1 MAKRQLT
8 RRQAWRIEKI
18 QQERLERA
26 QRKQQHELNDTG
38 NEQLGPAQQG
48 LVVANYGATLDIESA
63 TGACY
68 RCVVRQNLG
77 NLVVGDRVI
86 WQVIDESSG
95 VITALVPRD
104 NQLARPD
111 KLGILKP
118 IAANID
124 QLLIVT
130 APLPA
135 YSTELIDQY
144 LAAAELSHIT
154 PVLLFNKID
163 LLDEAS
169 RESLAD
175 DLEVYRSIGYSLIQA
190 STKTEHGLDELHEI
204 LKGKTSVFVGQSGV
218 GKSSLVRTLLPGVEI
233 AIGELSEGSGLGQH
247 TTSASRLYHLPHG
260 GAIIDS
266 PGVREFRL
274 WQEEAERLIEGFIEF
289 LPHLGHCRFR
299 DCRHDNEPGCAI
311 LKAVEQGAISRQRLK
326 NFYRIRQSL
335 EQTR

>member
-8 RRQAWRIEKI
+8 RRQAWRIRKI
-18 QQERLERA
+18 QKERIERA
-26 QRKQQHELNDTG
+26 QRKQQRELNPVEND
-38 NEQLGPAQQG
+38 QLGPEQEG

-63 TGACY
+63 AGAIY
-68 RCVVRQNLG
+68 RCSLRQNIES
-77 NLVVGDRVI
+77 LVVGDRVI
-86 WQVIDESSG
+86 WQTIDDSSG
-95 VITALVPRD
+95 IITALIPRH

-111 KLGILKP
+111 SLGILKP

-124 QLLIVT
+124 QILIVT
-130 APLPA
+130 APLPV

-154 PVLLFNKID
+154 PILLFNKID
-163 LLDEAS
+163 LLDETSA
-169 RESLAD
+169 RAVNED
-175 DLEVYRSIGYSLIQA
+175 FEEYRRIGYHLLQA
-190 STKTEHGLDELHEI
+190 STRSDHGLDELI
-204 LKGKTSVFVGQSGV
+204 KLLKGKTSVFVGQSGV
-218 GKSSLVRTLLPGVEI
+218 GKSSLVMAILPEVEI

-260 GAIIDS
+260 GEVIDS

-274 WQEEAERLIEGFIEF
+274 WQGEAKRITEGFVEF

-311 LKAVEQGAISRQRLK
+311 LTAVECGQISRRRLE

-335 EQTR
+335 EQAE